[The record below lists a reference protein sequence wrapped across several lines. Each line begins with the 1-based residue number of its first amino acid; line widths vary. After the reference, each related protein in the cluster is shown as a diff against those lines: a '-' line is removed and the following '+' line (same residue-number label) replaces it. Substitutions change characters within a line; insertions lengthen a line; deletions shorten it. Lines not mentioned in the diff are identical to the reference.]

1 MTHITDTLHQDHQK
15 VSQLIGELKETGG
28 GAPATR
34 ASLCR
39 QIRHELMAHS
49 EFEEE
54 VFYPALR
61 EGSPEGGPE
70 VEAAFE
76 EHEEVEQMLDEIEQM
91 EPASNEFMTAIGRLE
106 RAVLE
111 HVQHEESRIFPI
123 AQQLLNEA
131 DADQMSRE
139 HDQMVQEHMQRAGV

>member
-15 VSQLIGELKETGG
+15 VSQLIGKLKGTGG
-28 GAPATR
+28 GEQKTR
-34 ASLCR
+34 GSLCR
-39 QIRHELMAHS
+39 QIKHELMAHS

-91 EPASNEFMTAIGRLE
+91 DPTSNEFMTAIDQLE
-106 RAVLE
+106 QAVLE

-123 AQQLLNEA
+123 AQQLLKEA
-131 DADQMSRE
+131 DAAQMSRE
-139 HDQMVQEHMQRAGV
+139 HDQMVQAHMRRVGV